1 MKEQNRKRDS
11 VIDVGQRIKDVR
23 IALRMQQKDMAAKL
37 GTVQSYLSEIE
48 SGKANPGPDF
58 FLKLSHEF
66 NVNLNYV
73 FLGIGDMFFSTKKE
87 ISGGAFDFDEEVDS
101 IEKVVWL
108 MENCPFFKSTIFSFS
123 YKTLLENE
131 AIIKKSIKKYKSQK
145 SKVKE

>member
-1 MKEQNRKRDS
+1 MKKQNGKRDS

-23 IALRMQQKDMAAKL
+23 IALRLQQKDMAARL
-37 GTVQSYLSEIE
+37 DTRQGYLSEIE

-58 FLKLSHEF
+58 FLKLSSEF

-73 FLGIGDMFFSTKKE
+73 FRGIGDMFFSTKKE
-87 ISGGAFDFDEEVDS
+87 ISGQAFDLDQEVDS

-145 SKVKE
+145 TKEKE

>member
-1 MKEQNRKRDS
+1 MKEQNKKHES

-23 IALRMQQKDMAAKL
+23 IALRLQQKEMAARL
-37 GTVQSYLSEIE
+37 RSAQSYLSEIE
-48 SGKANPGPDF
+48 SGKANPGLDF
-58 FLKLSHEF
+58 FLKLSYEF

-73 FLGIGDMFFSTKKE
+73 FLGIGNMFFSTEKE
-87 ISGGAFDFDEEVDS
+87 ISGKAFDFDGEVDS

-131 AIIKKSIKKYKSQK
+131 TIIKKSIKKYKSQK
-145 SKVKE
+145 AKEKK